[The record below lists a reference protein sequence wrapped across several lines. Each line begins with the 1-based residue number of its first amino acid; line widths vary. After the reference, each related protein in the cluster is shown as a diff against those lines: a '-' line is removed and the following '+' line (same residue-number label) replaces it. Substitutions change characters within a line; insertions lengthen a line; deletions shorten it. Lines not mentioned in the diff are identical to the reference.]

1 MTNGDGSPVGAEK
14 RAEFFRDFIQTVL
27 QLGAG
32 SVVFSVT
39 FLHEILRVGE
49 NSAGHLP
56 TVVRHPG
63 AILAGWL
70 SLLGSVIASVV
81 YLYLHAVS
89 TKYENS
95 YGEGM
100 NITAGAAVLGL
111 VAGLILLVVF
121 AYKNLPV

>member
-27 QLGAG
+27 QLAAG
-32 SVVFSVT
+32 SVVFSVA

-56 TVVRHPG
+56 TVLRHAG
-63 AILAGWL
+63 FILAGWL
-70 SLLGSVIASVV
+70 SLLASVIASVG
-81 YLYLHAVS
+81 YLYFHAVS
-89 TKYENS
+89 TKYES
-95 YGEGM
+95 AYGGRM

-111 VAGLILLVVF
+111 VGGLILLVGF